1 LKKPFKE
8 LESRKSDQFMGLLLA
23 NMKAALCLPVGVKCP
38 SFDWASSWNSSCEGR
53 PTLAYLLKNPGESHN
68 IHLVM

>member
-1 LKKPFKE
+1 M
-8 LESRKSDQFMGLLLA
+8 DLLLA
-23 NMKAALCLPVGVKCP
+23 NMKAALVGVKCP

-53 PTLAYLLKNPGESHN
+53 ATLAYILENPGESHN